1 MSVADKINSI
11 KTHVADAY
19 AGIASKGGTVPSDKN
34 IENLK
39 AAIETIST
47 GDDRPLQAKTVTPS
61 KAQQVVNADPDYS
74 GLSQVTVEAIPDD
87 YIIPSGALEITANG
101 TYDVTDKASAVVA
114 VPTSGGAGLNIE
126 YSQTA
131 PTDTSKL
138 WIKSTEPASIEFSQ
152 NPEQQVQGL
161 TVLDETISA
170 GNLGINCAA
179 VGTKIYLF
187 GGDSY
192 VAIREFDIET
202 KTITTLSATLPQ
214 ALSYG
219 SCAAVGTKIYLFSG
233 GIIQEFD
240 TETKTATTLS
250 ATLPTQAIK
259 SIACASVGTKIYLF
273 GGYYVLRTTAVQVN
287 TIVEF
292 DTETKTATTLSA
304 RLPQATSA
312 MGCAAVGTKI
322 YLFGGRLSSTTLTN
336 AIQEFD
342 IETKTITTLSATL
355 PATIENMG
363 CAAVGANIYLF
374 GGFVTNITNAI
385 REFDIETKTITTL
398 SATLP
403 QANYRM
409 GCAAVGANI
418 YLFGGSLNSI
428 YEFIINFPLT
438 SGNILAQQDYDKNI
452 FTIVKPPTKVT
463 IGVKNVYKGNS
474 NNVAEFVDAYLH
486 DGAKWVNINTG
497 AAVQTNYY
505 APTISLSGSTLTIT
519 PDSRNTNVGGYKVY
533 DGETIV
539 TTTTSLT
546 INLSAYITTE
556 GDHTITVKTTGTAY
570 GDSPASNAVVYT
582 VTLPTLST
590 PTISLVSGTT
600 IQIDTIDDNATTIE
614 VFADGVSIGTVD
626 KSTGGYSVTVSSAT
640 YVETSSGSGEG
651 TLKIYKN
658 GSSEG
663 TVLNMYVQGGG
674 TSPVSGKTIAENATS
689 IQFSYIKAVPGSSTG
704 TSSSCTISSEK
715 LGGNLSFGT
724 VYELT
729 QDIDDLV
736 ISETGANDTLS

>member
-19 AGIASKGGTVPSDKN
+19 AGIASKGGTIPSDKN

-61 KAQQVVNADPDYS
+61 KAQQVVSADPDYS

-87 YIIPSGALEITANG
+87 YIIPSGALEITENG

-114 VPTSGGAGLNIE
+114 VPASGGAGLNIE

-161 TVLDETISA
+161 TVLDQSIPSGAYGT
-170 GNLGINCAA
+170 NCAA

-187 GGDSY
+187 GDENSS
-192 VAIREFDIET
+192 AIQEFDTES
-202 KTITTLSATLPQ
+202 KTITTLSATL
-214 ALSYG
+214 S
-219 SCAAVGTKIYLFSG
+219 
-233 GIIQEFD
+233 
-240 TETKTATTLS
+240 TAR
-250 ATLPTQAIK
+250 
-259 SIACASVGTKIYLF
+259 Y
-273 GGYYVLRTTAVQVN
+273 
-287 TIVEF
+287 E
-292 DTETKTATTLSA
+292 
-304 RLPQATSA
+304 

-322 YLFGGRLSSTTLTN
+322 YLFGGRSYSNT
-336 AIQEFD
+336 IQEFD
-342 IETKTITTLSATL
+342 TESKTISNISAPAMPTTWYKMSCAAVGTKIYLFGGNKDRYSSESSKLFNTIYEFDTETKTLTTLSVTLPTAIYDMSCAAVGTKIYLFGGDKGSSAYSNTIQEFDTESKTITTLSATL
-355 PATIENMG
+355 PTAT
-363 CAAVGANIYLF
+363 
-374 GGFVTNITNAI
+374 
-385 REFDIETKTITTL
+385 
-398 SATLP
+398 
-403 QANYRM
+403 YRM
-409 GCAAVGANI
+409 GCAGVGTKI
-418 YLFGGSLNSI
+418 YLFGGSGNQSTI
-428 YEFIINFPLT
+428 KEFIIDFPLT
-438 SGNILAQQDYDKNI
+438 SGNILAQQDYNENI

-474 NNVAEFVDAYLH
+474 NNVAEFVDAYLF

-497 AAVQTNYY
+497 ATVQTNYY

-546 INLSAYITTE
+546 VDLSAYITTE

-614 VFADGVSIGTVD
+614 VFADGISIGE
-626 KSTGGYSVTVSSAT
+626 VT
-640 YVETSSGSGEG
+640 
-651 TLKIYKN
+651 K
-658 GSSEG
+658 
-663 TVLNMYVQGGG
+663 Q
-674 TSPVSGKTIAENATS
+674 
-689 IQFSYIKAVPGSSTG
+689 
-704 TSSSCTISSEK
+704 
-715 LGGNLSFGT
+715 
-724 VYELT
+724 
-729 QDIDDLV
+729 
-736 ISETGANDTLS
+736 